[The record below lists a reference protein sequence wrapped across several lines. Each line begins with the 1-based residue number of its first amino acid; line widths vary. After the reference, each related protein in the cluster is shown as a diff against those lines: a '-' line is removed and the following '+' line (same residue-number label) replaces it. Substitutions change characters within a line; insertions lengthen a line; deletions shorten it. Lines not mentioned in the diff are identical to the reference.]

1 MNASI
6 EKLLAHWRSMD
17 LKIPFGNS
25 PAAISD
31 FETRHRVV
39 LPDDFREYFRAV
51 DGMSRVGGPDC
62 DKDGFSFWQLEK
74 VRPVSERVQKHKSL
88 LLSVEEPDHYFLFAD
103 YLQWSWAYAI
113 RLGSN
118 ATHDVILVGTRK
130 PQKAAATFSEF
141 LELYFRDSQ
150 DLYPAMVKH
159 RSM

>member
-1 MNASI
+1 
-6 EKLLAHWRSMD
+6 
-17 LKIPFGNS
+17 
-25 PAAISD
+25 
-31 FETRHRVV
+31 
-39 LPDDFREYFRAV
+39 
-51 DGMSRVGGPDC
+51 
-62 DKDGFSFWQLEK
+62 
-74 VRPVSERVQKHKSL
+74 
-88 LLSVEEPDHYFLFAD
+88 VEEPDHYFLFAD